1 MAIAEERLAAEKRR
15 QAAEES
21 RAHRQKVLDAAGVG
35 ESEDTAVLDN
45 LLEMLRS
52 GETVGRKT
60 RRTRPNTTVRPAPPL
75 SLDPEALLAGVDTG
89 DKTADIAK
97 DMLARLQSDGFST
110 QIPRTS
116 SATSASQRR
125 SRRRLDK
132 GSVDLIAGE
141 LQELGS
147 TQDSIEHGDEDGD
160 SAAEDSTLVGSVQGA
175 ETMLDVS

>member
-1 MAIAEERLAAEKRR
+1 MAAEKRR

-21 RAHRQKVLDAAGVG
+21 RAHRQKAIDAAGVD

-60 RRTRPNTTVRPAPPL
+60 RRTRPNTAARPAAPL
-75 SLDPEALLAGVDTG
+75 SLDPEALLAAMDTG
-89 DKTADIAK
+89 NETVDIAK

-110 QIPRTS
+110 LVPRTS
-116 SATSASQRR
+116 AATLASQRR

-141 LQELGS
+141 LEELGS
-147 TQDSIEHGDEDGD
+147 SQGPIEHGGGEDGD
-160 SAAEDSTLVGSVQGA
+160 SAAEESTLVGSVQDT
-175 ETMLDVS
+175 ESMLDVS